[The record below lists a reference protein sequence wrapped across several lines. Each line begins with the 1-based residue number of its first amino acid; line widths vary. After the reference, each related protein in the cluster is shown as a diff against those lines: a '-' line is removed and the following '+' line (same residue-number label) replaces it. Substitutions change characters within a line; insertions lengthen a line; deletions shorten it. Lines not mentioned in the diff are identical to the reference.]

1 MKEFKIIYNVKE
13 WDLNQL
19 SKEGWTIVNIF
30 PSEFE
35 EYEFNRYKSIELT
48 VVLCREKIEQKP
60 LENKHKSWLQSEI
73 ESKVIEILAEHF
85 ETEKSLIKDDSLLVD
100 ELYMDSLDRVEII
113 LSLER
118 DFNIKISDEDAE
130 KLFTVKD
137 IINYI
142 LKRYEK

>member
-1 MKEFKIIYNVKE
+1 MKEYKIIYNVKE

-19 SKEGWTIVNIF
+19 SKEDWTIVNIF

-48 VVLCREKIEQKP
+48 VVLCREKIEQEP
-60 LENKHKSWLQSEI
+60 LENKRKSWLQNEI
-73 ESKVIEILAEHF
+73 ETKVIEILAEQLGV
-85 ETEKSLIKDDSLLVD
+85 EKDVIKDDSLLAD

-118 DFNIKISDEDAE
+118 EFNIKIYDEDAE

-142 LKRYEK
+142 LKHQ

>member
-1 MKEFKIIYNVKE
+1 MKEYKIIYNVKE

-48 VVLCREKIEQKP
+48 AILCREKIEQEP

-73 ESKVIEILAEHF
+73 ESKVIEILAEQLGV
-85 ETEKSLIKDDSLLVD
+85 EKDVIKDDSLLAD

-113 LSLER
+113 LSLEKE
-118 DFNIKISDEDAE
+118 FNIKISDEDAE
-130 KLFTVKD
+130 RLFTFKD

-142 LKRYEK
+142 KLQIK